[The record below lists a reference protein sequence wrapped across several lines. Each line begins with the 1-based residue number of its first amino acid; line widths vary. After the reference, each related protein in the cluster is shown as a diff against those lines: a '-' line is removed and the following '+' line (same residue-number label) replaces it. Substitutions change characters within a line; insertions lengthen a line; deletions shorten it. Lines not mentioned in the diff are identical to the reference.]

1 MDIESEVLHNSQV
14 LEQNMAVRSDILGY
28 SVDELSDFLEV
39 KGIGEDILSILRENR
54 VGGETFLDLNESD
67 LRELIK
73 PLGERKVLMRLIDS
87 YKPSPTAIVV
97 SV

>member
-1 MDIESEVLHNSQV
+1 
-14 LEQNMAVRSDILGY
+14 MAVRSDILGY

>member
-1 MDIESEVLHNSQV
+1 MLYIRKIQSIQK
-14 LEQNMAVRSDILGY
+14 NMAARSDILGY
-28 SVDELSDFLEV
+28 SVDELGDFLKV

-67 LRELIK
+67 LRELVK
-73 PLGERKVLMRLIDS
+73 PLGERKTLQKLIES
-87 YKPSPTAIVV
+87 YKPSSIAIVV

>member
-1 MDIESEVLHNSQV
+1 MDIESEVLYNSQV

-67 LRELIK
+67 LR
-73 PLGERKVLMRLIDS
+73 
-87 YKPSPTAIVV
+87 AH
-97 SV
+97 